1 MGFEVR
7 FLMHAEWNFFPPFTI
22 IFSRHS
28 LARVACPPA
37 YRFEYIC
44 LIFRFLF
51 FVKITLTNPT
61 HDITQTAFA
70 EFRKVFKKT
79 HVGETVPKTA
89 VSEAW
94 RNLSDDE
101 RKKYFDAVES
111 AKKASAK
118 KARKGVESATG
129 VLEAGAAAGAKKK
142 QKNLG
147 GEGNN
152 ATPVLREVRKFE
164 DLNELLHIFGPASMV
179 RVVGSM
185 LTPSGRVKVQHF
197 VRDPVLVKYD
207 GGANELSIGF
217 GVSAKFM
224 PMERKSAVS
233 RGY

>member
-1 MGFEVR
+1 M
-7 FLMHAEWNFFPPFTI
+7 
-22 IFSRHS
+22 
-28 LARVACPPA
+28 
-37 YRFEYIC
+37 
-44 LIFRFLF
+44 
-51 FVKITLTNPT
+51 TNPT

-111 AKKASAK
+111 AKKA
-118 KARKGVESATG
+118 RKGVESATG
-129 VLEAGAAAGAKKK
+129 VPEAGTAAGAKKK

-164 DLNELLHIFGPASMV
+164 NLNELLHIFGPASMV

>member
-1 MGFEVR
+1 MPI
-7 FLMHAEWNFFPPFTI
+7 PPHNT
-22 IFSRHS
+22 
-28 LARVACPPA
+28 
-37 YRFEYIC
+37 
-44 LIFRFLF
+44 
-51 FVKITLTNPT
+51 
-61 HDITQTAFA
+61 TQTAFA

-79 HVGETVPKTA
+79 HAGKSVPKTA

-94 RNLSDDE
+94 RSLSDDE
-101 RKKYFDAVES
+101 RKKYFDAVER
-111 AKKASAK
+111 AKKAKEGLGSAMG
-118 KARKGVESATG
+118 A
-129 VLEAGAAAGAKKK
+129 AGAGGSAGAKKK
-142 QKNLG
+142 KKNPG
-147 GEGNN
+147 GEGND
-152 ATPVLREVRKFE
+152 APPVLHEVRRFE

-197 VRDPVLVKYD
+197 VRDPVLLKYD